1 MKQGRAKTVGHD
13 ARSIPTT
20 RRRLTKQDLLEEIA
34 RLRAENARLKRDYQ
48 WLEEMSPPDWERA
61 AFVEELYVAWANRG
75 EVVAENAKLRAEV
88 QLHRD
93 KARGDYWIWQGD
105 GTDEPE
111 SLACPVLMHPE
122 DLRKLL
128 AEQDGE

>member
-1 MKQGRAKTVGHD
+1 MTQ
-13 ARSIPTT
+13 
-20 RRRLTKQDLLEEIA
+20 L
-34 RLRAENARLKRDYQ
+34 
-48 WLEEMSPPDWERA
+48 LEEMSPPDWERA
-61 AFVEELYVAWANRG
+61 GFVEELYKTWASRG
-75 EVVAENAKLRAEV
+75 EVEAENAKLRAEV